1 MKIYTLTVLLKS
13 SLSRFTSPVKIVF
26 EWNIVLSSQCQIF
39 IKKLLKRRQQK
50 RMLRD
55 LLTFQ
60 MIFKIFLQNYSLSI
74 INAYRSL
81 AKRQPSRERVLGESS
96 GFSHPLGREGGW
108 GLVGAVT
115 ASHCK
120 ISKFWILFI
129 AEMS

>member
-74 INAYRSL
+74 INAHRSL
-81 AKRQPSRERVLGESS
+81 AKGSRVGNECQVNLQGSPIHWVGRVGEDWW
-96 GFSHPLGREGGW
+96 GR
-108 GLVGAVT
+108 LQLLT
-115 ASHCK
+115 CK